1 MTAAE
6 QAIQIKQLVSMA
18 DVLYRY
24 TNLKLVRNRCACPL
38 HGGTSNNFQVYDGSF
53 YCFSCGKGGDTIKF
67 VSLLF
72 LISYSEAVKKLDTD
86 FNLCIFKKPTLT
98 QYRKSAEEN
107 KRVLAERE
115 RKNKDHEYL
124 KYGYRKLVDYR
135 FWLLE
140 QPESK
145 NKRHDLA
152 YMDRL
157 LDKFLDKNSIIPF
170 DVDALIPTLKE
181 KFTGK
186 EAKI

>member
-1 MTAAE
+1 MTPSE
-6 QAIQIKQLVSMA
+6 QAIQIKQLVSMGE
-18 DVLYRY
+18 VLNRY
-24 TNLKLVRNRCACPL
+24 TNLTPVRNRCACPL

-72 LISYSEAVKKLDTD
+72 SMSYSDAVKKLNTD

-98 QYRKSAEEN
+98 QYRKSAGEN

-115 RKNKDHEYL
+115 RQNTNHEYL
-124 KYGYRKLVDYR
+124 VYGYRKLVEYR
-135 FWLLE
+135 FWLIE

-145 NKRHDLA
+145 EKQHDLA

-157 LDKFLDKNSIIPF
+157 LDKFLDRNSIIPF
-170 DVDALIPTLKE
+170 DVDALISALQE
-181 KFTGK
+181 KFKGK